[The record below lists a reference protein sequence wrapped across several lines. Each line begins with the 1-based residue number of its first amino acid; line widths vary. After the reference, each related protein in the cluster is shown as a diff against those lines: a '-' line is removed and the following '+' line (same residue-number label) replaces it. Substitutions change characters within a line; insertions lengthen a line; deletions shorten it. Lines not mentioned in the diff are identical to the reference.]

1 MRVPEADTGNT
12 DREYSAFDLA
22 RYVLKKCIDE
32 DHPISNLQ
40 LQKILYCIQECF
52 LKEKHRRAFSEPI
65 EAWQFGPVVPEVY
78 DEYRIYGGRTIVW
91 MPDAHDNV
99 AWKEEEDKKLIDN
112 IVEEKRKLDPW
123 NMVQETHK
131 EDGAWAKIYDGGKGA
146 YKEISIEMIKKHLLK
161 REKPAV
167 KKGGVRFVLQKIKE
181 LLSE

>member
-1 MRVPEADTGNT
+1 M

-22 RYVLKKCIDE
+22 RYILKKCIDDE
-32 DHPISNLQ
+32 NVISNLQ

-52 LKEKHRRAFSEPI
+52 LREKGHEAFSEPI

-99 AWKEEEDKKLIDN
+99 AWKDEKDKKLIDN

-123 NMVQETHK
+123 DMVQETHK
-131 EDGAWAKIYDGGKGA
+131 EGGAWAKIYDDGRGA
-146 YKEISIEMIKKHLLK
+146 YKVIPIETIKKYLQK
-161 REKPAV
+161 QQKSTV
-167 KKGGVRFVLQKIKE
+167 NKSKVRFVLQKIKE
-181 LLSE
+181 LFSV